1 MNIKERKFLNNIQ
14 HFDLG
19 KNQII
24 DSGRQSTTDVNP
36 STFSSTGAY
45 TGYNN
50 TADTYRSSILP
61 QTMSNLAGGIGTVG
75 TMFSNLTSFG
85 SAAATNVQNA
95 ISNGLVTAAGTF
107 TQKGAEAAVKAGM
120 QSAGSGL
127 SVGSKGTQAALKGAG
142 MNVAKAGL
150 SAVGYVASALGTAQ
164 GLMNMFSGAKN
175 FENRLHDTDL
185 MAGSS
190 TSTQTKFGRA
200 YKQIGGFDESGV
212 LRLTQAQNDADVAN
226 MESSGLSTGM
236 SLGGGIG
243 SIFGPVG
250 TAVGTALGAL
260 GGWLFGGLWGDSEA
274 EERERKVKLDI
285 ENTKNSIEGQN
296 NQAEAEAG
304 SGGLRDMFNAR
315 SGEPTTGILRADKGK
330 NIGNIKEGSYGKIE
344 TERGTEY
351 GPIQG
356 LAQPREGIVNYDVPY
371 THYLGSTNPNIKEER
386 KDYIPVGSNFNF
398 GKDFILGNKPYEG
411 KKGNPTYADLGRNAL
426 KQNEIINQKRES
438 GTITPEDEQIYM
450 RNWKY
455 LRSLGESQMRS
466 SDSKSLLADKGKNVQ
481 KYSLGGWLKT
491 AGKNVGNWLGK
502 NGRMFEPLIGLG
514 ARLPY
519 AIAESNAAN
528 SEVPYAQNSYVPNST
543 ADSALNILGGLRYDP
558 SAQLAEIN
566 RVAGQNRYNINNA
579 GSLSAGQ
586 RVALSSQANNQLFSQ
601 RGQILA
607 DAYNRNA
614 AYKQAYANALMQ
626 HGQSEATRAQQALAT
641 QQEQYRQAVGAKQ
654 RLQEQAR
661 KNWYTIAGQTLQ
673 DWSTN
678 SYQNKMLDLWNKQ
691 VENDRIALEGNKSTT
706 ISSPVQYTKDGV
718 LYTAQDGTTNPVS
731 IYLMRPELI
740 PDSIKSIYNIPKKT
754 YTNTAY
760 QIPMPA
766 NNPNIG
772 YKYLGNGQFSW

>member
-75 TMFSNLTSFG
+75 TMFSNLTSN
-85 SAAATNVQNA
+85 AAARAANIATIKSFA
-95 ISNGLVTAAGTF
+95 DAAG
-107 TQKGAEAAVKAGM
+107 AVSVNGTTL
-120 QSAGSGL
+120 SANTISGL
-127 SVGSKGTQAALKGAG
+127 SGKQAAETVGQLGG
-142 MNVAKAGL
+142 NVANAGL
-150 SAVGYVASALGTAQ
+150 SAAGYVASAIGTAQ

-212 LRLTQAQNDADVAN
+212 LRLTQAQNNADVAN
-226 MESSGLSTGM
+226 MESSGISTGM

-250 TAVGTALGAL
+250 TVVGTALGAL

-438 GTITPEDEQIYM
+438 GIATPEDEQIYM

-586 RVALSSQANNQLFSQ
+586 RVALSSQANNQLLSQ

-626 HGQSEATRAQQALAT
+626 HGQSEAARAQQALAT

-691 VENDRIALEGNKSTT
+691 VENDRTALEGKKSTT
-706 ISSPVQYTKDGV
+706 TSSPVQYTKDGV

-740 PDSIKSIYNIPKKT
+740 PDSIKSIYNIPRKT

>member
-1 MNIKERKFLNNIQ
+1 MNIKERKLINNLP
-14 HFDLG
+14 HFDIG
-19 KNQII
+19 KNQVIS
-24 DSGRQSTTDVNP
+24 SGRQSTVDVNT
-36 STFSSTGAY
+36 SQFSAQGAY
-45 TGYNN
+45 TGYDKAADSYTKSIVPN
-50 TADTYRSSILP
+50 TINST
-61 QTMSNLAGGIGTVG
+61 IGTVSTIG
-75 TMFSNLTSFG
+75 NMVSGFAT
-85 SAAATNVQNA
+85 SAAAAKAANIAAIQNMA
-95 ISNGLVTAAGTF
+95 GSSGAINTMGTTLSAADISNLSGKQAAEVVTDLGGTAANTALSAAGYIAGAAGT
-107 TQKGAEAAVKAGM
+107 AY
-120 QSAGSGL
+120 GL
-127 SVGSKGTQAALKGAG
+127 
-142 MNVAKAGL
+142 
-150 SAVGYVASALGTAQ
+150 Y
-164 GLMNMFSGAKN
+164 NMFQGAKN
-175 FENRLHDTDL
+175 FDNRLHDTD
-185 MAGSS
+185 MMNGASS
-190 TSTQTKFGRA
+190 SIQTKFGRS
-200 YKQIGGFDESGV
+200 YKQIGGFDEQGI
-212 LRLTQAQNDADVAN
+212 LNYTKAQNKADTMN
-226 MESSGLSTGM
+226 MAMSGLSTGM
-236 SLGGGIG
+236 SAGGTIG

-250 TAVGTALGAL
+250 FGIGAVL
-260 GGWLFGGLWGDSEA
+260 GGLGGFFGGSSWGDSEA
-274 EERERKVKLDI
+274 RERERKVRQDI
-285 ENTKNSIEGQN
+285 ANVKGAIHGQN
-296 NQAEAEAG
+296 LQAEAEAG

-315 SGEPTTGILRADKGK
+315 SGEYTTGILRADKGK

-438 GTITPEDEQIYM
+438 GIITPEDEQIYM

-466 SDSKSLLADKGKNVQ
+466 TDNKSLLADKGKNVQ

-528 SEVPYAQNSYVPNST
+528 SEIPYAQNSYVPNST

-586 RVALSSQANNQLFSQ
+586 RVALSSQANNQLLSQ

-626 HGQSEATRAQQALAT
+626 HGQSEAAKAQQALAT

-678 SYQNKMLDLWNKQ
+678 SYQNKMLNLWNKQ
-691 VENDRIALEGNKSTT
+691 VENDKIALKDKKNKSINDAVLNT
-706 ISSPVQYTKDGV
+706 ILNKTGKVEIPVHNWTPSIIQNPLGWRSF
-718 LYTAQDGTTNPVS
+718 LYSKPMNERDYIYSIAGPRNVYNETN
-731 IYLMRPELI
+731 
-740 PDSIKSIYNIPKKT
+740 
-754 YTNTAY
+754 
-760 QIPMPA
+760 
-766 NNPNIG
+766 
-772 YKYLGNGQFSW
+772 